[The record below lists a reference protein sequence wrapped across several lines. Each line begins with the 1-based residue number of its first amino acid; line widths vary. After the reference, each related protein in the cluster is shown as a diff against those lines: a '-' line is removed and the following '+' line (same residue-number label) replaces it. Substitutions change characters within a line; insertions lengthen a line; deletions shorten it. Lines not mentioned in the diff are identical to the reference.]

1 HPDEAWAWVE
11 YLSGPEAMKLMGDMG
26 IAIPSY
32 LEFSETFFEAYP
44 QYNMGIYADAAANYS
59 FVYPSSAY
67 NTEWADVMWNELVR
81 AFNLEITVDEAC
93 DNIMEQLA

>member
-1 HPDEAWAWVE
+1 MGGIFVR
-11 YLSGPEAMKLMGDMG
+11 PEAMALMGNMG

-32 LEFSETFFEAYP
+32 LEYSPLFFEAYP

-59 FVYPSSAY
+59 YVYPSSAY
-67 NTEWADVMWNELVR
+67 NTEWMDIMWNELVQ

-93 DNIMEQLA
+93 DNIMEQIG